1 MKILG
6 LPGTHPFNCPD
17 ATGVSLSKKIIIF
30 LSLKPEATLNIN
42 QKSLDEKLASLMT
55 LN

>member
-6 LPGTHPFNCPD
+6 LPGTHPINCPD
-17 ATGVSLSKKIIIF
+17 ATGVSLSKIIF
-30 LSLKPEATLNIN
+30 FLSPKPEATLNIN
-42 QKSLDEKLASLMT
+42 QKSFDEKLASLMT